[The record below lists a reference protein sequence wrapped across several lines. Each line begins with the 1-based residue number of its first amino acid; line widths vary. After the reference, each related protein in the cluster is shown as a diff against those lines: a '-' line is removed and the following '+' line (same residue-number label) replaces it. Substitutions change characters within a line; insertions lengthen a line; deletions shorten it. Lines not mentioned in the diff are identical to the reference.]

1 MAEGSEKLVS
11 VPLLDQAASQI
22 KETGSFQKNLTDK
35 ELESIMQS
43 VVQGLMTGQ
52 EKVKAS
58 VPSMQVKIAGQ
69 QGIVDGSVRLEK
81 PISATI
87 NLRCTLGNDA
97 ASDRLRLVGLDV
109 KEEAG
114 FAARIALKAVNIKG
128 KAEDKLRD
136 PNQALFA
143 ALGSQLETRGVRLTG
158 IGLHFQ
164 ENSLAVTLKGQ
175 PVTTN

>member
-1 MAEGSEKLVS
+1 MPEGSETLVS

-43 VVQGLMTGQ
+43 VINGLVTGQ

-58 VPSMQVKIAGQ
+58 VLSTQVKIERQ
-69 QGIVDGSVRLEK
+69 QGTVAGSVSVEK
-81 PISATI
+81 PIKATI
-87 NLRCTLGNDA
+87 NLRCTLGNDTA
-97 ASDRLRLVGLDV
+97 GDRLRLVGLDV

-114 FAARIALKAVNIKG
+114 FGAKMLLRAANIKG

-136 PNQALFA
+136 PNQALFV
-143 ALGSQLETRGVRLTG
+143 ALGSQLETKGVRLTG

-175 PVTTN
+175 PVTTK